1 MKQNEAWAEAASR
14 FPEGCVFHNEDDGLR
29 EGVYT
34 DSEGGQWSVAV
45 SEEGFEDFGPF

>member
-1 MKQNEAWAEAASR
+1 MKQNEA
-14 FPEGCVFHNEDDGLR
+14 CVFHNEDDGLR

-45 SEEGFEDFGPF
+45 SEEGFEDFGQGCGAMA